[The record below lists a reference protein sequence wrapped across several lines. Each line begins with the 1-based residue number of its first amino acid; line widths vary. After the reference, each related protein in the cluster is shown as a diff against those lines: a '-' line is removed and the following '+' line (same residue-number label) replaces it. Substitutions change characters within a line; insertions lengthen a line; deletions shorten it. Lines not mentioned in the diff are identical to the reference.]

1 METDRQTVAICTI
14 CADFIRSQSAV
25 EIARRGLQE
34 IYATFKEKEPPY
46 AGSCRIMQET
56 SRAATT
62 SMTCSA
68 ALPWQLIAIREQA
81 DL

>member
-34 IYATFKEKEPPY
+34 IYATFKEKEPPL
-46 AGSCRIMQET
+46 CRIMQET
-56 SRAATT
+56 SR
-62 SMTCSA
+62 
-68 ALPWQLIAIREQA
+68 PQPQV
-81 DL
+81 